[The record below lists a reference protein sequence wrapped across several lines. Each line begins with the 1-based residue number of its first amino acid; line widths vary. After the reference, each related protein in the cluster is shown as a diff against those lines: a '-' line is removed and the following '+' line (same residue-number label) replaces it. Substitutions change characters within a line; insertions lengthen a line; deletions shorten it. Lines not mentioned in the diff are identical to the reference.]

1 MKHSRPDY
9 NRIQD
14 PAGLIP
20 VDEPVFLLRAQDPSA
35 AVAVRRWAEENLR
48 NGGDPEASRL
58 ATMQAERMEKW
69 EEHKPVDLHPDRD
82 AEISQCVANETPYGI
97 KSSGFNNDGDMD

>member
-20 VDEPVFLLRAQDPSA
+20 ADEPVFLLRGQDVYAPDI
-35 AVAVRRWAEENLR
+35 LR
-48 NGGDPEASRL
+48 EYASRIYDRGKGNVEASNEIF
-58 ATMQAERMEKW
+58 AQAAAMETWQK
-69 EEHKPVDLHPDRD
+69 EHGSKLPDAPRH
-82 AEISQCVANETPYGI
+82 Q
-97 KSSGFNNDGDMD
+97 